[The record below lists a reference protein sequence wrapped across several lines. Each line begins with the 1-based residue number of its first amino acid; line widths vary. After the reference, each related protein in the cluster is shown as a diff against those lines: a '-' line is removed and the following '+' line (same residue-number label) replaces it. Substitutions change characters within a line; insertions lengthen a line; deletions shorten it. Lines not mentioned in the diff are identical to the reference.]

1 MLGVTNTAA
10 SLPGAFGVA
19 MVGFLLDKTDR
30 CWEVSLLAPAAAVL
44 SVSAVVYAMF
54 GSNDTIDFDAQDD
67 SPFTWEKKLCDLK
80 DAVGK
85 AAASVG
91 IFRSQEDS

>member
-1 MLGVTNTAA
+1 
-10 SLPGAFGVA
+10 
-19 MVGFLLDKTDR
+19 
-30 CWEVSLLAPAAAVL
+30 
-44 SVSAVVYAMF
+44 MF